1 MHRRLPFSSAAYYHR
16 GWRYE
21 RFIWAF
27 QLDVGRAR
35 HAEAEDAL
43 DNCTSFVPGQ
53 GALALMVSI
62 RIAFKG
68 GFPRQRVRGSYRGS
82 PHSP

>member
-1 MHRRLPFSSAAYYHR
+1 MHRRLPFSSAAYYHMHR

-43 DNCTSFVPGQ
+43 DNCASFVPGQ

-68 GFPRQRVRGSYRGS
+68 GFPRQRVRDGSY
-82 PHSP
+82 